1 MSALLGMSLWVVLAT
16 VVPGLITVA
25 VLFLCFNAAG
35 MGWAPV
41 DNDWVMAGVA
51 LTAMV
56 LTQAVG
62 VLLEE
67 LLVRFHL
74 LGPNK
79 QAVQAPDPGRPGEF
93 MEVQVKPY
101 EQYSALY
108 VVLAQVGEHED
119 SQGHLKRALAQF
131 FLTNNTLVSFAAGV
145 VVASALLILGR
156 QVPSWFVAG
165 LLVALGLSYYVARIR
180 FREMTRSLWAVQH
193 YRSAHAKDRESN

>member
-25 VLFLCFNAAG
+25 VLFLCFSAAG
-35 MGWAPV
+35 MAWTPV
-41 DNDWVMAGVA
+41 SNDWVMVGIA
-51 LTAMV
+51 LAAMV
-56 LTQAVG
+56 LTQAFG

-67 LLVRFHL
+67 LLVRFQL
-74 LGPNK
+74 LGPRE
-79 QAVQAPDPGRPGEF
+79 QTVQAPDPGRPGEF
-93 MEVQVKPY
+93 MEVQVKSY

-108 VVLAQVGEHED
+108 VVLARLGENDD

-145 VVASALLILGR
+145 LASSALVILGR

-165 LLVALGLSYYVARIR
+165 LLLALGLSYYVARIR
-180 FREMTRSLWAVQH
+180 FREMTRSLWAVQY
-193 YRSAHAKDRESN
+193 YRSAHARDGGPD